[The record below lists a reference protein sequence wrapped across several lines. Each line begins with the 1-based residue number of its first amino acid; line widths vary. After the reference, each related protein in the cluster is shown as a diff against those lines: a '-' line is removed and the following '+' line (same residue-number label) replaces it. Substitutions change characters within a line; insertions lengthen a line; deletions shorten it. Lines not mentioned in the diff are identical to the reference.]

1 MAMIGYVARVLTGV
15 RFKKMNHMIDVVH
28 QKCGQNKVR
37 TFFDMLW
44 CAVRYGAGYY
54 DYTMFGFYD
63 MTGAQRDTYLT
74 RVRNKKVSNIMNDMA
89 HDDDFDDKLLF
100 NVRFAKYLRRPT
112 LNGET
117 ATPEQMAQFLEGQEA
132 IFAKINHGSCG
143 NGVEKLYVKD
153 FESPAAMLDYIR
165 EKKLVVLEHVQA
177 QHPDMARLHPQSVNT
192 MRICTDLVD
201 GRVHIAYITLKMG
214 RGGGVCD
221 NSGQGG
227 ILCRVDIDTGKI
239 CSPATD
245 DYFNVFD
252 KHPDTGIPL
261 VGYQL
266 PMIEEAKA
274 LACQAALE
282 IPEVGHVGW
291 DMAIGPD
298 GPAII
303 EGNDFP
309 GTDLC
314 QLAPFCPEKTG
325 LWPYYKERIKRKS
338 GAATQRR
345 SACQKGSAVCRA
357 EPVLH
362 VRVVWYIWKHKS
374 LSKSRKRLFYP
385 TNKRSWYKFLLQSAG
400 ACGTLSIESE
410 APPGGAGIIGTI
422 GGTP

>member
-1 MAMIGYVARVLTGV
+1 MAMIRYVARVLTGV
-15 RFKKMNHMIDVVH
+15 RFKKINHMIDVVH

-100 NVRFAKYLRRPT
+100 NVRFASPLSDSGLAFYDYFLVDSMQVEGRKTYKIRFHPKRL
-112 LNGET
+112 
-117 ATPEQMAQFLEGQEA
+117 ATP
-132 IFAKINHGSCG
+132 CG

-201 GRVHIAYITLKMG
+201 GQVHIAYITLKMG

-325 LWPYYKERIKRKS
+325 LWPYYKEL
-338 GAATQRR
+338 
-345 SACQKGSAVCRA
+345 
-357 EPVLH
+357 LH
-362 VRVVWYIWKHKS
+362 
-374 LSKSRKRLFYP
+374 L
-385 TNKRSWYKFLLQSAG
+385 
-400 ACGTLSIESE
+400 
-410 APPGGAGIIGTI
+410 
-422 GGTP
+422 